1 MAFRFSLDT
10 LLDYREALE
19 RRELLALERAQ
30 QEVLGL
36 ELQIRG
42 VQQEQVTIVEGRQSN
57 LRRGMKACELQ
68 ALIEAEVA
76 LERRNNELTEMLRKS
91 MLKREECL
99 TTYREIR
106 GKREL
111 LEKLRSRKLAEY
123 TREQSQA
130 EQRRIDDVY
139 LSRRK
144 RTQ

>member
-1 MAFRFSLDT
+1 MAFRFSLNT
-10 LLDYREALE
+10 LLTYREALE
-19 RRELLALERAQ
+19 QRELLALERVQ
-30 QEVLGL
+30 QEVLGV

-42 VQQEQVTIVEGRQSN
+42 VQQEQAAIVENRQSH
-57 LRRGMKACELQ
+57 LSRGMKACELQ
-68 ALIEAEVA
+68 ALVEAEVQ
-76 LERRNNELTEMLRKS
+76 LEQLKCELTEALHKS

-99 TTYREIR
+99 STYREIR
-106 GKREL
+106 RKREL

-144 RTQ
+144 RDQ